1 MAEPASSA
9 RRMPL
14 GETIAPQPGSGG
26 VDSGGDGPHDPT
38 MEARIAAL
46 ESSVSEIKA
55 VLHRLEP
62 MITRMDERL
71 KTVPSAESF
80 GELKERLKTLPS
92 AESFGELKGR
102 VASLPTWWT
111 LLAFA
116 VIAAGLPAL
125 IAKINF

>member
-1 MAEPASSA
+1 
-9 RRMPL
+9 
-14 GETIAPQPGSGG
+14 
-26 VDSGGDGPHDPT
+26 

-46 ESSVSEIKA
+46 ESSVNDIKA
-55 VLHRLEP
+55 VLQRLEP
-62 MITRMDERL
+62 MITRMD
-71 KTVPSAESF
+71 
-80 GELKERLKTLPS
+80 ERLKTLPS